1 MNAFIPENPSV
12 VILVDGQGSVQAVGN
27 NIDPEL
33 FVNVTDNP
41 AYFEEAIKGKPFDSR
56 VPRATPQVL
65 AHKK

>member
-12 VILVDGQGSVQAVGN
+12 VLLVDGQGSVQAVGN
-27 NIDPEL
+27 NIDPNL
-33 FVNVTDNP
+33 SVNVTDNP

-56 VPRATPQVL
+56 RPQAVPQVL